1 MKIKRILSATLAVA
15 MLLCCCIL
23 TAFAENETYIGYYK
37 LYLLGNLLRS
47 PVQGNDGYKKQRT
60 NVNSGTNRLQKHI

>member
-23 TAFAENETYIGYYK
+23 TVFAENETYIGY
-37 LYLLGNLLRS
+37 
-47 PVQGNDGYKKQRT
+47 
-60 NVNSGTNRLQKHI
+60 